1 MVKLLKR
8 FLAGDKVFAKVRGYP
23 PWPAKVEKVNDPN
36 SKNAKYCVYFY
47 GTGET
52 AVCKVDELYTYVEN
66 KEKFGK
72 PSRRKFFHEGIQQ
85 LEQELKNDRNKPLA
99 DIDAIKGAE
108 ATELPT
114 VSAADSDIEAG
125 SLVIDE
131 GEKKKSVKRKV
142 LTSTPNPTQDTPEIK
157 KKRGRGKASNDAS
170 RVTEGALDSQG
181 EESPKEV
188 VSRSGRKIKPKRF
201 ADFSSSDET
210 ETIEHTGR
218 GRKTKNEDS
227 NEHQMTPV
235 THKKRAAIEKR
246 NNESSLFDGT
256 VVSSGTSSDTSNRV
270 LLARTFAGEYVGIKL
285 GTNRPDSFE
294 SEKARAQWDWSTAT
308 RAMKLKAQLESG
320 EILPDQV
327 KDLLD
332 FNVPVPEDEKRLL
345 TKDGAVH
352 RKTYKLRWL
361 RIEAQLLQ
369 LDAQIKSNLGL
380 DRANTD
386 KCLQAM
392 DEILSLSID
401 PLMLKK
407 HPHIVETVKRLRR
420 YIGNLGEWKLSE
432 EEGTIFKQKAEQI
445 RQKAEHIYN
454 KYKAMFTIPEGQSF
468 WQSFSDQV
476 VHFKK
481 LTKDMPEEKVF
492 SLMSDPSCSDTSIS
506 EDLPADDSGNQLD
519 SDVIQSEPILE
530 REAQYETETEAETEP
545 KTNTETEPV
554 VQTTAE
560 AESESEIAKREVEA
574 EAKAEVPIRTES
586 PKDETTK

>member
-1 MVKLLKR
+1 MVKLQKR
-8 FLAGDKVFAKVRGYP
+8 FYAGDKVFAKVRGYP

-36 SKNAKYCVYFY
+36 SKNARYSVYFY

-52 AVCKVDELYTYVEN
+52 AVCKVEELYTYAEN
-66 KEKFGK
+66 KEKYGK
-72 PSRRKFFHEGIQQ
+72 PNRRKFFHEGIQQ
-85 LEQELKNDRNKPLA
+85 LEQELKNDRNQPLA
-99 DIDAIKGAE
+99 DIAAIKGAE
-108 ATELPT
+108 TTELPAA
-114 VSAADSDIEAG
+114 SATDSDMETG

-131 GEKKKSVKRKV
+131 GEKKKPVKRKA
-142 LTSTPNPTQDTPEIK
+142 LTATSNTPQDTPEVK
-157 KKRGRGKASNDAS
+157 KKRGRGKAANDTSKQEA
-170 RVTEGALDSQG
+170 ALDSQG

-210 ETIEHTGR
+210 ETNTEHSGR
-218 GRKTKNEDS
+218 GRKAKNEDS
-227 NEHQMTPV
+227 NEHQMTPNV

-246 NNESSLFDGT
+246 NNEASILDGT
-256 VVSSGTSSDTSNRV
+256 VVSSGTSSDTSSRV
-270 LLARTFAGEYVGIKL
+270 LLARTFAGEHVGIKL
-285 GTNRPDSFE
+285 DIDRPKSFE
-294 SEKARAQWDWSTAT
+294 SEKARAQWDWTTA
-308 RAMKLKAQLESG
+308 RNAMKLKTQLESG
-320 EILPDQV
+320 EILPEQV
-327 KDLLD
+327 KDSLD

-392 DEILSLSID
+392 DDILALPID

-420 YIGNLGEWKLSE
+420 YIGNIGEWKLSE
-432 EEGTIFKQKAEQI
+432 EDGIIFKQKAEQI

-492 SLMSDPSCSDTSIS
+492 SLMSDPACSDTGIS
-506 EDLPADDSGNQLD
+506 EDLPAHDSGNQLD
-519 SDVIQSEPILE
+519 ADSMTETELIVQPEQKAE
-530 REAQYETETEAETEP
+530 RERKSETEAELEP
-545 KTNTETEPV
+545 KANAETEPTS
-554 VQTTAE
+554 Q
-560 AESESEIAKREVEA
+560 AESEPIAEREVEA
-574 EAKAEVPIRTES
+574 EVPTRSES
-586 PKDETTK
+586 PKNEAAK

>member
-1 MVKLLKR
+1 MVKLLKK

-23 PWPAKVEKVNDPN
+23 PWPAKVEKVNDPS

-52 AVCKVDELYTYVEN
+52 AVCKVDELYTYAEN
-66 KEKFGK
+66 KDKFGK

-99 DIDAIKGAE
+99 DVAAIRGAE
-108 ATELPT
+108 AAELPT
-114 VSAADSDIEAG
+114 VSAIDSDIEAG
-125 SLVIDE
+125 SLIIDE
-131 GEKKKSVKRKV
+131 GEKKKSIKRKV
-142 LTSTPNPTQDTPEIK
+142 LSSTPNIIQDTPEIK
-157 KKRGRGKASNDAS
+157 KKRGRGKVPSDAS
-170 RVTEGALDSQG
+170 KEGAFDSQG

-210 ETIEHTGR
+210 ETNTEHTGR
-218 GRKTKNEDS
+218 GRKAKNEDS
-227 NEHQMTPV
+227 NEHQMTPNV

-246 NNESSLFDGT
+246 NDESSIFDGT
-256 VVSSGTSSDTSNRV
+256 VVSSGTSSDTPSRV
-270 LLARTFAGEYVGIKL
+270 LLARTFAGEHVGIKL
-285 GTNRPDSFE
+285 DIDRPKSFE
-294 SEKARAQWDWSTAT
+294 SEKARAQWDWSTA
-308 RAMKLKAQLESG
+308 RNAMKLKAQLESG
-320 EILPDQV
+320 EILPEQV
-327 KDLLD
+327 KDSLD
-332 FNVPVPEDEKRLL
+332 FNVPVPEDEKRLM

-392 DEILSLSID
+392 DEILALSID

-432 EEGTIFKQKAEQI
+432 EEGAIFKQKAEQI

-476 VHFKK
+476 VHFKN

-492 SLMSDPSCSDTSIS
+492 SLMSDPACSDTSIS

-519 SDVIQSEPILE
+519 TDIIQSESIVGQ
-530 REAQYETETEAETEP
+530 EAQSETETEAEPEP
-545 KTNTETEPV
+545 KTNTETESV
-554 VQTTAE
+554 TQTIAE
-560 AESESEIAKREVEA
+560 TESDLIAEKEVEA
-574 EAKAEVPIRTES
+574 EVPTRTES
-586 PKDETTK
+586 PKNETIK

>member
-8 FLAGDKVFAKVRGYP
+8 FFAGDKVFAKVRGYP

-36 SKNAKYCVYFY
+36 SKNARYSVYFY

-52 AVCKVDELYTYVEN
+52 AVCKVEELYTYAEN
-66 KEKFGK
+66 KEKYGK
-72 PSRRKFFHEGIQQ
+72 PNRRKFFHEGIQQ

-99 DIDAIKGAE
+99 DIAAIKGAE
-108 ATELPT
+108 ATEVPA
-114 VSAADSDIEAG
+114 VSAIDSDLETG

-131 GEKKKSVKRKV
+131 GEKKKPLKRKV
-142 LTSTPNPTQDTPEIK
+142 LTATSNTPQDTPEVK
-157 KKRGRGKASNDAS
+157 KKRGRGKAANDTSKQEA
-170 RVTEGALDSQG
+170 ALDSQG

-210 ETIEHTGR
+210 ETNTEHSGR
-218 GRKTKNEDS
+218 GRKAKNEDS
-227 NEHQMTPV
+227 NEHQITPV

-246 NNESSLFDGT
+246 NNEGSILDGT
-256 VVSSGTSSDTSNRV
+256 VVSSGTSSDTPSRV
-270 LLARTFAGEYVGIKL
+270 LLARTFAGEHVGIKL
-285 GTNRPDSFE
+285 DIDRPKSFE
-294 SEKARAQWDWSTAT
+294 SEKARAQWDWSTA
-308 RAMKLKAQLESG
+308 RNAMKLKAQLESG
-320 EILPDQV
+320 EILPEQV
-327 KDLLD
+327 KDSLD

-392 DEILSLSID
+392 DDILALPID

-492 SLMSDPSCSDTSIS
+492 SLMSDPACSGIS

-519 SDVIQSEPILE
+519 TDTTIEADLTVEQEAEREQIPEAATELEPKANIETEPIAQAETKAESEPIAE
-530 REAQYETETEAETEP
+530 RD
-545 KTNTETEPV
+545 
-554 VQTTAE
+554 
-560 AESESEIAKREVEA
+560 VEA
-574 EAKAEVPIRTES
+574 KVPTRSAS
-586 PKDETTK
+586 PKDEAAK

>member
-1 MVKLLKR
+1 MIMVKLLKR
-8 FLAGDKVFAKVRGYP
+8 FFAGDKVFAKVRGYP
-23 PWPAKVEKVNDPN
+23 PWPAKIEKVNDPN
-36 SKNAKYCVYFY
+36 SKNAKYSVYFY

-52 AVCKVDELYTYVEN
+52 AVCKVDELYTYNEN
-66 KEKFGK
+66 KEKYGK
-72 PSRRKFFHEGIQQ
+72 PNRRKFFHEGIQQ

-99 DIDAIKGAE
+99 DIAAIKA
-108 ATELPT
+108 ADTTELPT
-114 VSAADSDIEAG
+114 ASATDSDIETG

-131 GEKKKSVKRKV
+131 GEKKKPIKRKT
-142 LTSTPNPTQDTPEIK
+142 LPSTPNTPQDAPEVK
-157 KKRGRGKASNDAS
+157 KKRGRGKASNDTS
-170 RVTEGALDSQG
+170 KQEALDSQG
-181 EESPKEV
+181 EESPKEL
-188 VSRSGRKIKPKRF
+188 VSRSGRKIKPKRYV
-201 ADFSSSDET
+201 DSDET
-210 ETIEHTGR
+210 EISTEHR
-218 GRKTKNEDS
+218 GRKAKNEDF
-227 NEHQMTPV
+227 NEHQITPV

-246 NNESSLFDGT
+246 NNEGSIIDGT
-256 VVSSGTSSDTSNRV
+256 VVSSGTSSDTPSRV
-270 LLARTFAGEYVGIKL
+270 LLARTFAGEHVGIKL
-285 GTNRPDSFE
+285 DIDRPKSFE
-294 SEKARAQWDWSTAT
+294 SEKARSQWDWSTA
-308 RAMKLKAQLESG
+308 RNAMKLKAQLESG
-320 EILPDQV
+320 EILPEQV
-327 KDLLD
+327 KDSLD

-392 DEILSLSID
+392 DEILALSID

-432 EEGTIFKQKAEQI
+432 EEGAIFKQKAEQI

-454 KYKAMFTIPEGQSF
+454 KYKVMFTIPEGQSF

-492 SLMSDPSCSDTSIS
+492 SLMSDPACSDTNIS
-506 EDLPADDSGNQLD
+506 EDLPADDSILD
-519 SDVIQSEPILE
+519 VTETGPITEPEQEAECEREPEVESEPKPKSNTEIE
-530 REAQYETETEAETEP
+530 QIAQTET
-545 KTNTETEPV
+545 
-554 VQTTAE
+554 Q
-560 AESESEIAKREVEA
+560 AESASITEKEIE
-574 EAKAEVPIRTES
+574 AEVPTRNES
-586 PKDETTK
+586 PKHETAK